1 MYNQSSQYSSPSQE
15 VRQFNIHLTCH
26 WAHTRHIWSSY
37 ITSESNSYAQILI
50 KRIPCMYPPT
60 QPPAQIIL
68 TAKPFSR
75 FHTNHWFS
83 ICPKVALCT
92 LDLLIFTEVP
102 VQPGLYTSA
111 LNRGL
116 WAMTSCGTVVSVRP
130 SPTSVVR
137 ALWSENAFLMTT
149 QPDLWSYSKMF
160 TISTAQICIF
170 GIWCQE
176 THDLGVM
183 QRSISIGKTGKRYA
197 LFI

>member
-1 MYNQSSQYSSPSQE
+1 VPLPQYMYNQSSQYSSPSQE

-26 WAHTRHIWSSY
+26 WAHTRSLL
-37 ITSESNSYAQILI
+37 TSRLSPIHMC
-50 KRIPCMYPPT
+50 IPCMSPPT

-75 FHTNHWFS
+75 FHTNPWFS
-83 ICPKVALCT
+83 IYPKVVLCALN
-92 LDLLIFTEVP
+92 LLIFT
-102 VQPGLYTSA
+102 A

-116 WAMTSCGTVVSVRP
+116 WAIISCGTAVSVRP

-160 TISTAQICIF
+160 TISTIQICIF
-170 GIWCQE
+170 GIWCQD

-183 QRSISIGKTGKRYA
+183 QISTSIGKTGKQY